1 MSVVQRWPHGAQ
13 CAVTITVNFDGESV
27 EQSALPN
34 QPLWGR
40 YSFGRYG
47 AQAGIGRLLD
57 ALARHAVRATFFVP
71 GWDVERYP
79 HVMERIAATGHE
91 VAAHGYA
98 HEDFSALPPDA
109 QHEALERSEAVFQRA
124 FGAKPAG
131 WRAPEGLMSLE
142 TRGILAERGYR
153 YDSSYN
159 DDDMPY
165 LAADT
170 GDRLVELP
178 VFWSSSDR
186 QYYTHHR
193 EPGVVAAALVEDF
206 RAMYEVGGL
215 CNLILHPRGDYG
227 SGRGVRIR
235 AVDALLQA
243 IRETPNV
250 WLATCGE
257 VADWALDPAATR
269 S

>member
-1 MSVVQRWPHGAQ
+1 MSIVQRWPDGQQ
-13 CAVTITVNFDGESV
+13 CAVTVTVNFDGESV
-27 EQSALPN
+27 EQSVLPGE
-34 QPLWGR
+34 PLWGR

-57 ALARHAVRATFFVP
+57 AFARHSVRATFFVP

-79 HVMERIAATGHE
+79 HVMERIAADGHE
-91 VAAHGYA
+91 VAGQGYA
-98 HEDFSALPPDA
+98 HEDFSALSPDD
-109 QHEALERSEAVFQRA
+109 QRTVLERSEAAFARA
-124 FGAKPAG
+124 FGARPTG
-131 WRAPEGLMSLE
+131 WRAPEGLMSLA
-142 TRGILAERGYR
+142 TRAILAERGYR

-165 LAADT
+165 LAEDT
-170 GDRLVELP
+170 DGRLVELP

-186 QYYTHHR
+186 NYYTHYR
-193 EPGVVAAALVEDF
+193 PPSAVAAGLIEDF
-206 RAMYEVGGL
+206 RAMYEAGGL

-227 SGRGVRIR
+227 SGRGVRIP

-243 IRETPNV
+243 IRETPRV

-257 VADWALDPAATR
+257 VANWAHDPAATR
-269 S
+269 T

>member
-1 MSVVQRWPHGAQ
+1 MSVVQRWPGGAQ
-13 CAVTITVNFDGESV
+13 CAVTVTVNFDGESV
-27 EQSALPN
+27 EQAVLPD

-40 YSFGRYG
+40 YSYGRYG

-57 ALARHAVRATFFVP
+57 ALARHGVHATFFIP

-79 HVMERIAATGHE
+79 HVMERIAAGHE
-91 VAAHGYA
+91 LAGQGYA
-98 HEDFSALPPDA
+98 HEDFSVLSPDDQRA
-109 QHEALERSEAVFQRA
+109 VLERSEAAFEHA
-124 FGAKPAG
+124 FGARPAG

-142 TRGILAERGYR
+142 TRAILAERGYR

-170 GDRLVELP
+170 GGRLVELP

-186 QYYTHHR
+186 NYYALYRPSH
-193 EPGVVAAALVEDF
+193 VVAAGLIEDF
-206 RAMYEVGGL
+206 RAMYAVGGL
-215 CNLILHPRGDYG
+215 FNVILHPRGDYG
-227 SGRGVRIR
+227 SGRAERIR

-243 IRETPNV
+243 IRETPRV

-257 VADWALDPAATR
+257 VANWALDPASTR
-269 S
+269 T